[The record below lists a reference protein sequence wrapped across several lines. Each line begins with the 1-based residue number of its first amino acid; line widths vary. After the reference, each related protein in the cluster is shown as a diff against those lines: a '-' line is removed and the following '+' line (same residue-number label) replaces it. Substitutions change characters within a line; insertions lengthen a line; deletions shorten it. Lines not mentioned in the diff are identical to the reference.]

1 VFKKGFIIFSV
12 FLHVSLLAFGQ
23 QPVPKGSFL
32 EDSLKIG
39 QPVRYTLSMQYP
51 EEMDIVFPDSLYNF
65 APFELSRKEY
75 FPTRTQAGISY
86 DSAIYYLMS
95 FEIDTV
101 QILTLPI
108 YRLTLEDSIP
118 MMPPADTIY
127 LQQLVTEIPDSVA
140 LEAMP
145 LLENTDYL
153 QVDYEFNYPYF
164 FIGLTIFVIVAFGIF
179 IFYGKSIHNKI
190 KAYRLQKRH
199 NRFLTRFDL
208 LTAEEPKDL
217 PKHAEEVVVVW
228 KEYLEKL
235 EPWPYRT
242 LTTRELLTTAHAPE
256 LEHAMHSID
265 RAIYSP
271 SADSV
276 PPQSYNAL
284 RDFAE
289 KRFDIKL
296 NQLKHG

>member
-1 VFKKGFIIFSV
+1 MFKRRFIIFLVS
-12 FLHVSLLAFGQ
+12 LNVSLLASGQ
-23 QPVPKGSFL
+23 QPVPKGSFI

-39 QPVRYTLSMQYP
+39 QPVRYTLSIQYP
-51 EEMDIVFPDSLYNF
+51 EEMDVVFPDSLFNF

-75 FPTRTQAGISY
+75 FPTRTQAGLSY
-86 DSAIYYLMS
+86 DSAIYYLVS
-95 FEIDTV
+95 FEIDTA
-101 QILTLPI
+101 QMLSLPI
-108 YRLTLEDSIP
+108 FRLSFEDSIR
-118 MMPPADTIY
+118 MVPPSDTIY

-140 LEAMP
+140 IEAMP

-179 IFYGKSIHNKI
+179 IFYGKTIYNRF
-190 KAYRLQKRH
+190 KAYRLQKQH
-199 NRFLTRFDL
+199 DRFMVYFEK
-208 LTAEEPKDL
+208 LTAEKPSEL
-217 PKHAEEVVVVW
+217 SKHAEEVIVVW
-228 KEYLEKL
+228 KGYLEKL

-256 LEHAMHSID
+256 LEDAMHSID

-271 SADSV
+271 TANLV
-276 PPQSYNAL
+276 PPQSYAAL

-289 KRFDIKL
+289 NRFQIKL
-296 NQLKHG
+296 DQLKHG